1 MTRFIAELN
10 GGDHINIPA
19 DRMEMQEEGGV
30 LMVYRGQEL
39 VAFVDLSAVVTAHI
53 SERSGP
59 R

>member
-19 DRMEMQEEGGV
+19 DRMELPEEGGV

-53 SERSGP
+53 SER